1 VAEIHRRRRSGYEDY
16 KYFPSRRPN
25 RCTRCGASLPIGVSV
40 LGKPLDATTW
50 DIVCLDCGTVSAKRR
65 TPAPKSS
72 PQSPATPRGGRQRPE
87 PTPGSGHGVPLPTD
101 AASPVQWPVLV
112 NYLLSCVQLESLV
125 APVPLNERERW
136 TVLPLPA
143 ETVLCGNDLT
153 LPLLEP
159 LQALF
164 GSLEDMEGVFYG
176 WPTVV
181 IENDR
186 RQPFVAPLFL
196 RVLDKPSLSIDTN
209 EQAFVPVGE
218 PLPQVNLGLLTT
230 EWFSPELVAA
240 AAAALAQGLI
250 GFGQPQAM
258 MAVAHQ
264 LATILG
270 LPGDPLD
277 PAALTDPATLADPW
291 RPQEVGVFNLVMA
304 FKGELDVATRSL
316 IKDLRWMTG
325 VTDWRA
331 SAARF
336 LLEKGPSSA
345 PSLPTS
351 CAMELNDSQERALAS
366 ASNAPLTVITG
377 PPGTGK
383 SQTVAAIVA
392 DAWLQGETALVTST
406 NNTPIDGVINDKMLL
421 LDPGL
426 ILRTGNADKRR
437 EPGARIRE
445 LLEQPS
451 EGQPNHSLADLSEA
465 TLVRH
470 QVTSI
475 LERRARLE
483 EAVLVTAGR
492 RDQAR
497 EPLWGSQ
504 QLPPIDR
511 SSLRRLAERACR
523 TRWRW
528 LKRRRTQVCLMR
540 LGIQDPS
547 VTAEH
552 VRDWVRA
559 EDAFEGAWQDL
570 MTFQQAHPADSA
582 IERFEEADRRW
593 RSISRTT
600 VQEHVRKGFTAG
612 AKVLQELAEVLNDE
626 DLSRREAIAKA
637 MPYVRGWAT
646 SALSTRPNFDCR
658 AGVID
663 LVIIDEA
670 SQCTLAAVLPLAYR
684 AKRLVIVGD
693 PQQLPPV
700 VTAYPQALR
709 TLAAQAGTTYE
720 ELATANLTYGEDS
733 AYTAFAARHG
743 RDPYL
748 LEEHYRCHPE
758 IIQFCNEHFYGNR
771 LTVLTRV
778 DASDDRPRGL
788 QWHEVE
794 GRTERGR
801 SGGALNRAE
810 ADAVTAWITECGMP
824 PESLGVVTPFRA
836 QARLI
841 RQLLSERAGAAFKDV
856 RVGTAHTFQ
865 GGECETIL
873 FSTVLSVD
881 ANPGTVAWLEGERNL
896 INVAVSRA
904 RRHLV
909 VFGSRKELRRLGAS
923 TPLALAEA
931 AERHGL
937 KPDPT
942 WSEATHRL
950 HMALVAHGI
959 PATLGGVDEGYPLAI
974 ALIGRDGRRVDVELD
989 EFPDGDPRGRA
1000 QRQTR
1005 TRDRH
1010 LMELGWTVVRVPAW
1024 RAYLD
1029 PEEVADQV
1037 LAAAV
1042 VNVRR

>member
-1 VAEIHRRRRSGYEDY
+1 VAQLR
-16 KYFPSRRPN
+16 
-25 RCTRCGASLPIGVSV
+25 LP
-40 LGKPLDATTW
+40 
-50 DIVCLDCGTVSAKRR
+50 R
-65 TPAPKSS
+65 
-72 PQSPATPRGGRQRPE
+72 
-87 PTPGSGHGVPLPTD
+87 
-101 AASPVQWPVLV
+101 
-112 NYLLSCVQLESLV
+112 
-125 APVPLNERERW
+125 
-136 TVLPLPA
+136 
-143 ETVLCGNDLT
+143 
-153 LPLLEP
+153 
-159 LQALF
+159 
-164 GSLEDMEGVFYG
+164 
-176 WPTVV
+176 
-181 IENDR
+181 
-186 RQPFVAPLFL
+186 
-196 RVLDKPSLSIDTN
+196 
-209 EQAFVPVGE
+209 
-218 PLPQVNLGLLTT
+218 
-230 EWFSPELVAA
+230 
-240 AAAALAQGLI
+240 
-250 GFGQPQAM
+250 
-258 MAVAHQ
+258 
-264 LATILG
+264 
-270 LPGDPLD
+270 
-277 PAALTDPATLADPW
+277 
-291 RPQEVGVFNLVMA
+291 
-304 FKGELDVATRSL
+304 
-316 IKDLRWMTG
+316 
-325 VTDWRA
+325 
-331 SAARF
+331 
-336 LLEKGPSSA
+336 
-345 PSLPTS
+345 
-351 CAMELNDSQERALAS
+351 
-366 ASNAPLTVITG
+366 
-377 PPGTGK
+377 
-383 SQTVAAIVA
+383 
-392 DAWLQGETALVTST
+392 
-406 NNTPIDGVINDKMLL
+406 
-421 LDPGL
+421 
-426 ILRTGNADKRR
+426 
-437 EPGARIRE
+437 
-445 LLEQPS
+445 
-451 EGQPNHSLADLSEA
+451 
-465 TLVRH
+465 
-470 QVTSI
+470 
-475 LERRARLE
+475 
-483 EAVLVTAGR
+483 
-492 RDQAR
+492 
-497 EPLWGSQ
+497 
-504 QLPPIDR
+504 
-511 SSLRRLAERACR
+511 
-523 TRWRW
+523 
-528 LKRRRTQVCLMR
+528 
-540 LGIQDPS
+540 
-547 VTAEH
+547 
-552 VRDWVRA
+552 
-559 EDAFEGAWQDL
+559 
-570 MTFQQAHPADSA
+570 
-582 IERFEEADRRW
+582 
-593 RSISRTT
+593 
-600 VQEHVRKGFTAG
+600 
-612 AKVLQELAEVLNDE
+612 
-626 DLSRREAIAKA
+626 
-637 MPYVRGWAT
+637 
-646 SALSTRPNFDCR
+646 
-658 AGVID
+658 GVID

-1029 PEEVADQV
+1029 PEEIADQV

>member
-1 VAEIHRRRRSGYEDY
+1 M
-16 KYFPSRRPN
+16 
-25 RCTRCGASLPIGVSV
+25 
-40 LGKPLDATTW
+40 
-50 DIVCLDCGTVSAKRR
+50 
-65 TPAPKSS
+65 
-72 PQSPATPRGGRQRPE
+72 
-87 PTPGSGHGVPLPTD
+87 
-101 AASPVQWPVLV
+101 QWPALI
-112 NYLLSCVQLESLV
+112 NYLLSCVQLEALV
-125 APVPLNERERW
+125 APVPLRERERW

-164 GSLEDMEGVFYG
+164 ADLEDMEGVFYG

-186 RQPFVAPLFL
+186 RQPFVAPLFV
-196 RVLDKPSLSIDTN
+196 RGLDKPSLSVDAN

-218 PLPQVNLGLLTT
+218 PLPQVNMGLLTT

-240 AAAALAQGLI
+240 VAAALVAQGLI

-258 MAVAHQ
+258 MAMAHQ

-270 LPGDPLD
+270 LPEDSLD
-277 PAALTDPATLADPW
+277 PVALTDPATLGDPW

-316 IKDLRWMTG
+316 IKDLQWMTG

-336 LLEKGPSSA
+336 LFETAPSPA

-351 CAMELNDSQERALAS
+351 CAMELNDSQERALAA

-392 DAWLQGETALVTST
+392 GAWLRGETALVTST
-406 NNTPIDGVINDKMLL
+406 NNTPIDGVITDKMLP

-437 EPGARIRE
+437 ELGARLRE
-445 LLEQPS
+445 LLEELS
-451 EGQPNHSLADLSEA
+451 KRQPNEPLVDLPGA
-465 TLVRH
+465 TLARY
-470 QVTSI
+470 QATSV
-475 LERRARLE
+475 LEKRARLE
-483 EAVLVTAGR
+483 QAVLVTAQR
-492 RDQAR
+492 REQAR

-504 QLPPIDR
+504 PPPPIDR
-511 SSLRRLAERACR
+511 PPLQRSAERACR

-528 LKRRRTQVCLMR
+528 LKRRRTQACLTR
-540 LGIQDPS
+540 LGLQDPS

-559 EDAFEGAWQDL
+559 EDAFAAAWQDL

-582 IERFEEADRRW
+582 IERFEEAEHRW
-593 RSISRTT
+593 RSVSRTT
-600 VQEHVRKGFTAG
+600 VQDHVRNGFTAG
-612 AKVLQELAEVLNDE
+612 AQALQELADALNDE
-626 DLSRREAIAKA
+626 DLSRREAIEKA
-637 MPYVRGWAT
+637 MAHVRGWAT

-658 AGVID
+658 AGLID

-700 VTAYPQALR
+700 VTANPQAQR
-709 TLAAQAGTTYE
+709 TLAAQAGTTHE
-720 ELATANLTYGEDS
+720 QLATTNLTYGQDS

-758 IIQFCNEHFYGNR
+758 IIQFCNEHFYSNQ

-778 DASDDRPRGL
+778 DATDDQPRGL
-788 QWHEVE
+788 QWHEVD

-810 ADAVTAWITECGMP
+810 ADAVTAWIAECGLP
-824 PESLGVVTPFRA
+824 PTSLGVVTPFRA

-841 RQLLSERAGAAFKDV
+841 RQLLAERARPALEDV

-873 FSTVLSVD
+873 FSTVLSVN

-909 VFGSRKELRRLGAS
+909 VFGSHKELRRLGAS
-923 TPLALAEA
+923 TLLALAEA
-931 AERHGL
+931 AARHGL

-942 WSEATHRL
+942 WSEAIHRL
-950 HMALVAHGI
+950 HMALVTHGI
-959 PATLGGVDEGYPLAI
+959 PVTLGGVDEGYPLAI
-974 ALIGRDGRRVDVELD
+974 TLIGRDGRRVDVEID

-1000 QRQTR
+1000 QRQAR

-1010 LMELGWTVVRVPAW
+1010 LKELGWTVVRVPAW

-1042 VNVRR
+1042 VEVHR

>member
-1 VAEIHRRRRSGYEDY
+1 M
-16 KYFPSRRPN
+16 
-25 RCTRCGASLPIGVSV
+25 
-40 LGKPLDATTW
+40 
-50 DIVCLDCGTVSAKRR
+50 
-65 TPAPKSS
+65 
-72 PQSPATPRGGRQRPE
+72 
-87 PTPGSGHGVPLPTD
+87 
-101 AASPVQWPVLV
+101 QWPVVV

-125 APVPLNERERW
+125 APVPLHERERW

-164 GSLEDMEGVFYG
+164 TGLEDMEGVFYG

-186 RQPFVAPLFL
+186 RQPFVAPLFVRGL
-196 RVLDKPSLSIDTN
+196 NKPTLSADAN
-209 EQAFVPVGE
+209 KQAFVPVGE
-218 PLPQVNLGLLTT
+218 PLPQVNMGLLTT
-230 EWFSPELVAA
+230 EWFSPELVAS

-258 MAVAHQ
+258 MAMAHQ
-264 LATILG
+264 LVTILG
-270 LPGDPLD
+270 LPGDP
-277 PAALTDPATLADPW
+277 PDPATLVDPW

-316 IKDLRWMTG
+316 IKDLEWMTG
-325 VTDWRA
+325 VIDWRA

-336 LLEKGPSSA
+336 LFETAPAPA

-351 CAMELNDSQERALAS
+351 CAIELNDSQERALAS
-366 ASNAPLTVITG
+366 AAKAPLTVITG

-392 DAWLQGETALVTST
+392 DAWLRGETTLVTST
-406 NNTPIDGVINDKMLL
+406 NNTPIDGVISDKMLP

-437 EPGARIRE
+437 ELGVRIRE
-445 LLEQPS
+445 LLEQLS
-451 EGQPNHSLADLSEA
+451 ERQPNEALPDLPEA

-470 QVTSI
+470 QLTSI
-475 LERRARLE
+475 LEKRARLE
-483 EAVLVTAGR
+483 QAVLVTAER
-492 RDQAR
+492 REHTR
-497 EPLWGSQ
+497 GPLWGSQ
-504 QLPPIDR
+504 PPPPIDR
-511 SSLRRLAERACR
+511 APLRRLAERACR

-528 LKRRRTQVCLMR
+528 LKRRRTQACLLR
-540 LGIQDPS
+540 LGTHDPA

-552 VRDWVRA
+552 VRDWARA
-559 EDAFEGAWQDL
+559 EDAFEAAWQGL
-570 MTFQQAHPADSA
+570 RAFQQAHPAASVM
-582 IERFEEADRRW
+582 ERFEEAERRW
-593 RSISRTT
+593 RRVSRTT

-612 AKVLQELAEVLNDE
+612 AQALQELADALNAE
-626 DLSRREAIAKA
+626 DLSRREAIEKA
-637 MPYVRGWAT
+637 MTYVRGWAT
-646 SALSTRPNFDCR
+646 SALSTRPNLDCR

-700 VTAYPQALR
+700 VTANPQALR
-709 TLAAQAGTTYE
+709 TLAAQAGTTHD
-720 ELATANLTYGEDS
+720 ELATANLTYGQDS

-758 IIQFCNEHFYGNR
+758 IIQFCNDQFYGNR

-778 DASDDRPRGL
+778 DATDDRPRGL
-788 QWHEVE
+788 RWQEVD

-801 SGGALNRAE
+801 SSGALNRAE
-810 ADAVTAWITECGMP
+810 AEAVTAWIAECGMP
-824 PESLGVVTPFRA
+824 PKSLGVVTPFRA

-873 FSTVLSVD
+873 FSTVLSLD

-923 TPLALAEA
+923 TLLALAEA
-931 AERHGL
+931 AERRGQL
-937 KPDPT
+937 PDPT

-950 HMALVAHGI
+950 HMALLAHGI
-959 PATLGGVDEGYPLAI
+959 PVTLGAVDEGYPLAI
-974 ALIGRDGRRVDVELD
+974 TLIGRDDRRVDVEID
-989 EFPDGDPRGRA
+989 ELPDGDPRGRA
-1000 QRQTR
+1000 QRQAR

-1042 VNVRR
+1042 VAVRR